1 MLDQAGYSHVY
12 ASGPHKLHGCLIA
25 FKTNLYTL
33 ESHKTIYYDDQDIP
47 HAGSESPCRGS
58 SFRTKNIASLV
69 ALRLNRNTAQG
80 IVVATTH
87 LFWHPRYTYERI
99 RCEQTL
105 HFLCT
110 PQLHFFL
117 QAARDSDTG
126 RQIS

>member
-12 ASGPHKLHGCLIA
+12 ASGPSKLHGCLIA

-33 ESHKTIYYDDQDIP
+33 ETHKVIFYDDQDVP
-47 HAGSESPCRGS
+47 LTSSESPQCRGS

-69 ALRLNRNTAQG
+69 ALRLNDDSAQG

-99 RCEQTL
+99 RCEQLKTL
-105 HFLCT
+105 
-110 PQLHFFL
+110 PQLVTYFST
-117 QAARDSDTG
+117 DN
-126 RQIS
+126 